1 MKIVIASDHG
11 GFEYKSM
18 LVPFLE
24 ALGHEV
30 TDLGCR
36 TEDTTDYSDYALP
49 AAKAVA
55 ASEFDRGILICG
67 TGVGMSITANKVKG
81 IRCALCGDLLTAKL
95 TREHNDSNML
105 AMGGRIIGR
114 ETAKAIVAVW
124 LGTDFSDV
132 ERHKRRIDKIGVFEN
147 SQDF

>member
-11 GFEYKSM
+11 GFEYKTM
-18 LVPFLE
+18 LLPFLE

-36 TEDTTDYSDYALP
+36 TEDATDYSDFAIP
-49 AAKAVA
+49 TAKAVA

-67 TGVGMSITANKVKG
+67 TGVGMCISANKVKG

-105 AMGGRIIGR
+105 ALGGRIIGS
-114 ETAKAIVAVW
+114 ETAKAIVALW
-124 LGTDFSDV
+124 LGTEFSGV
-132 ERHKRRIDKIGVFEN
+132 ERHSRRIDKIGEYEKT
-147 SQDF
+147 QDL

>member
-36 TEDTTDYSDYALP
+36 NEDATDYSDYALP

-67 TGVGMSITANKVKG
+67 TGIGMSITANKVKG
-81 IRCALCGDLLTAKL
+81 VRCALCGDLLTAKL

-105 AMGGRIIGR
+105 ALGGRIIGP

-124 LGTDFSDV
+124 LGTEFSGV
-132 ERHKRRIDKIGVFEN
+132 ERHQRRIDKISAFEEN
-147 SQDF
+147 LDM

>member
-11 GFEYKSM
+11 GLEYKTM
-18 LVPFLE
+18 LLPFLE

-30 TDLGCR
+30 TDFGCR
-36 TEDTTDYSDYALP
+36 TEDATDYSDYAIP
-49 AAKAVA
+49 AAQAVA

-67 TGVGMSITANKVKG
+67 TGIGMSISANKVKG
-81 IRCALCGDLLTAKL
+81 VRCALCGDLLTAKL

-105 AMGGRIIGR
+105 ALGGRIIGP

-124 LGTDFSDV
+124 LGTEFSAA
-132 ERHKRRIDKIGVFEN
+132 ERHQRRIDKISTFETTN
-147 SQDF
+147 ER